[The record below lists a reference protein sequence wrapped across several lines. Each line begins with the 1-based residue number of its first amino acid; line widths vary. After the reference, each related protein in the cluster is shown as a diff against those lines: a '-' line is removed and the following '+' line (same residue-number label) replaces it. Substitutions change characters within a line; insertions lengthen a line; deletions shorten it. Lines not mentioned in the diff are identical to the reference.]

1 MQSVS
6 PFFSPRSAEA
16 SRRVSLYT
24 AVVVAVLG
32 FAVVLGWCWNIPAL
46 KHVAPG
52 LANMAFNAAVAFVAA
67 GLALWMMCARVSDNH
82 LGLQVAA
89 RLLSVLV
96 LAIGGITLAEYLTGH
111 DFGIDQLLVADEQ
124 QAYAYPGR
132 PSPLTACCFTLAG
145 MALLLRSRHARYAQ
159 WLTLG
164 QMFLASLAVG
174 GHFFGVTSLVG
185 PTGIM
190 PLAVHAAVG
199 LWLLSFALL
208 LASPG
213 VGTMRLLISDCAGG
227 VMLRRLLVLPLVFL
241 VIGRLL
247 LSGTRL
253 GLYDREFCF
262 ALMVIAGAV
271 VSLIATSVVA
281 RTLSRVDHARA
292 EVMRRLQ
299 LQLQEA
305 KLAAAIVEHSA
316 DAIISFEPEGAVLS
330 WNPAAQRVFGYSSQE
345 MIGQPIS
352 KLFPEGQL
360 DREHRLIQQVMLAN
374 RVIHTETQ
382 RRGKDGTL
390 REMSVTLS
398 PICDAEDRVVGIS
411 KIARDITEQKRSETM
426 LRWGELLQHLPWGVA
441 VCSINSATELI
452 NSTLVTLHKL
462 RSSDPIALVDL
473 VHESSRTIL
482 LQMFRTTADTHHATA
497 EVIGLR
503 QDGSTF
509 PALVE
514 MTLLHAA
521 GAKQEAIVVCLQD
534 ITERKCAEE
543 EIAAQQALLKASE
556 EKFRSS
562 MEAASIGMALIQPEG
577 HWLLVNPAL
586 CELLGYSERELLT
599 GNIQSITY
607 PEDLAADQAYLE
619 QILAGKLT
627 RYQTEMRFLHSSG
640 RTIRAR
646 VGVSLVRDHAGA
658 PDYLVAHIEDV
669 TAQREAERVK
679 DQFISMVSHEL
690 RTPLTSIRGALG
702 LVCGAMSSELSSKPK
717 LLLTTA
723 LENSERLTRLIN
735 DILDIDRIAAGHMQF
750 NLQPRNLAQLTRRAL
765 SAIDAY
771 AQKLGVCIDAQV
783 INDSLEVCVDED
795 RFIQVLFNLLSNAAK
810 FSSPGGVIVVDAHPR
825 GSSVRLSVQD
835 FGDGI
840 PAEFRSRIFQ
850 RFSQADS
857 SATRKAG
864 GAGLGLHIT
873 RQIVERMGGCI
884 DFDSEVGRGTTFW
897 VEFPLVEHKGAAA
910 VAVS

>member
-1 MQSVS
+1 MQPAS
-6 PFFSPRSAEA
+6 PFFSSRGAEV
-16 SRRVSLYT
+16 SRQVSIYA
-24 AVVVAVLG
+24 AVGVALLGSVVM
-32 FAVVLGWCWNIPAL
+32 LGWCWNVPAL
-46 KHVAPG
+46 KHVAPD
-52 LANMAFNAAVAFVAA
+52 LPNMAFNAAVAFAAA
-67 GLALWMMCARVSDNH
+67 GLALWMMCVRFSSH
-82 LGLQVAA
+82 RPGLQVVA
-89 RLLSVLV
+89 RLLAALV
-96 LAIGGITLAEYLTGH
+96 LAIAGVTLAEYLTER
-111 DFGIDQLLVADEQ
+111 DFGIDQLLVTDEQ
-124 QAYAYPGR
+124 QAYAHPGR
-132 PSPLTACCFTLAG
+132 PSPLTACCFALAG
-145 MALLLRSRHARYAQ
+145 MALLLRNHNARFAQ

-164 QMFLASLAVG
+164 QMFLASLAIG
-174 GHFFGVTSLVG
+174 GDFFGVTVLVG
-185 PTGIM
+185 PSGIM
-190 PLAVHAAVG
+190 PLAIHAAVG
-199 LWLLSFALL
+199 LWLLSLALL
-208 LASPG
+208 LASPE
-213 VGTMRLLISDCAGG
+213 VGIMRLLISDCAGG
-227 VMLRRLLVLPLVFL
+227 VMLRRLLVLPPVFL

-247 LSGTRL
+247 LAGTRL
-253 GLYDREFCF
+253 GLYDAEFCF
-262 ALMVIAGAV
+262 ALMVVAGAV
-271 VSLIATSVVA
+271 VSLVATSAVA

-316 DAIISFEPEGAVLS
+316 DAIISIAPEGAILS
-330 WNPAAQRVFGYSSQE
+330 WNPAAQRVFGYSVQE
-345 MIGQPIS
+345 MMGQPIS
-352 KLFPEGQL
+352 MLVPESLREQ
-360 DREHRLIQQVMLAN
+360 EHRLIQRVMLAN

-382 RRGKDGTL
+382 RRCKDGSL

-398 PICDAEDRVVGIS
+398 PICDAEERVIGIS
-411 KIARDITEQKRSETM
+411 KIARDITDQKRSETM

-452 NSTLVTLHKL
+452 NSTLATLHQL
-462 RSSDPIALVDL
+462 PAPDPIALVDL
-473 VHESSRTIL
+473 VHESSRATL
-482 LQMFRTTADTHHATA
+482 LRMFRAAADTRHATA
-497 EVIGLR
+497 EVLGLR
-503 QDGSTF
+503 QDGTTF

-514 MTLLHAA
+514 MTLLQAA
-521 GAKQEAIVVCLQD
+521 DARQGAIIVCLQD
-534 ITERKCAEE
+534 ITERRRADE

-577 HWLLVNPAL
+577 RWLLVNPAL
-586 CELLGYSERELLT
+586 CELLGYSERELLA

-607 PEDLAADQAYLE
+607 PEDLAVDQPYLE
-619 QILAGKLT
+619 QILTGKLT
-627 RYQTEMRFLHSSG
+627 RYQTEKRFLHSSG

-646 VGVSLVRDHAGA
+646 VGVSLVRDQAGA

-702 LVCGAMSSELSSKPK
+702 LVCGTMAGELSPKPK
-717 LLLTTA
+717 VLLASA

-735 DILDIDRIAAGHMQF
+735 DILDIDKIAAGQMQF
-750 NLQPRNLAQLTRRAL
+750 NMRPANLAQLTRRAL

-783 INDSLEVCVDED
+783 IGDSVEVCVDED

-810 FSSPGGVIVVDAHPR
+810 FSSPGGVIVVDAQLR
-825 GSSVRLSVQD
+825 GSSVRLTVQD

-840 PAEFRSRIFQ
+840 PEEFRSRIFQ

-873 RQIVERMGGCI
+873 RQIVERMGGRI

-897 VEFPLVEHKGAAA
+897 VELPLVERKGSSVAA
-910 VAVS
+910 VR